1 MGYFFSLEGCEGAGK
16 STVLKLLADTLKQ
29 KGFRVVTTREPGGI
43 EIAEQIRNVILDRNN
58 VKMDEKT
65 EALLYAAARRQ
76 HLVEKIIPELD
87 KGSIVL
93 CDRFVDSSLTYQG
106 YARGIGINEVL
117 TINKFAIEDYMPDL
131 TIYLDV
137 PPEVGLARINKDK
150 NREVNR
156 LDVESLQFHAK
167 VREGYHLLL
176 KQYPD
181 RILMINAQNDIDIV
195 HREVLNKILQF
206 INAR

>member
-1 MGYFFSLEGCEGAGK
+1 VGYFFSLEGCEGAGK

>member
-181 RILMINAQNDIDIV
+181 RIMMINAQNDIDIV

>member
-1 MGYFFSLEGCEGAGK
+1 MF
-16 STVLKLLADTLKQ
+16 
-29 KGFRVVTTREPGGI
+29 
-43 EIAEQIRNVILDRNN
+43 
-58 VKMDEKT
+58 
-65 EALLYAAARRQ
+65 
-76 HLVEKIIPELD
+76 
-87 KGSIVL
+87 
-93 CDRFVDSSLTYQG
+93 
-106 YARGIGINEVL
+106 
-117 TINKFAIEDYMPDL
+117 
-131 TIYLDV
+131 